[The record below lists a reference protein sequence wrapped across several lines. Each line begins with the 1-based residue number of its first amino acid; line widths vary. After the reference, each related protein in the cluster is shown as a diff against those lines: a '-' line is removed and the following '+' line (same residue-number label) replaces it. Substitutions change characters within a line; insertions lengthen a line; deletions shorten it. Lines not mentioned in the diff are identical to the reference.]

1 MSRDCCYFKE
11 MEDISIKI
19 WMDDVRPAP
28 AGYTRVY
35 DVDGA
40 ISEIIRCKKEIDLLW
55 KRYIMGYMEQELF
68 EKYLAVFNIEE
79 VSCDNDLGEG
89 LPEGYKLLDW
99 LEATGYNIP
108 IHIHSANPV
117 ARAKMQAIIERNGWT
132 EVK

>member
-1 MSRDCCYFKE
+1 
-11 MEDISIKI
+11 
-19 WMDDVRPAP
+19 MDDVRPAP

-55 KRYIMGYMEQELF
+55 KQYIMGYMEQERF

-89 LPEGYKLLDW
+89 IPEGYKLLDW

-108 IHIHSANPV
+108 IRIHSVNPV
-117 ARAKMQAIIERNGWT
+117 ARARMQAIIERNGWT